1 LSQDGSLSDHPD
13 TRPATS
19 TARSEVNTIDGPA
32 APAEAGPRSADGT
45 AEMSTSTARRG
56 PAADADHGP
65 QPDTRA
71 RTHTPFTTDPLW
83 AANAGVVVLW
93 PFLPGFFDECGL
105 MREKRFVDAAARA
118 RAVLLTAH
126 LADGGTAWGEQ
137 ELLLAKLLCAHLA
150 DEPVESSFELRD
162 EERAAAAELL
172 ASAIGHW
179 QALKKTSVDGLREAF
194 LRRDG
199 TLTAITS
206 GWKLEIARTGYDV
219 LLDALPWGIGLVLL
233 PWMEQPLHVEW

>member
-1 LSQDGSLSDHPD
+1 MSSSSALRGPASGAGQGPRPD
-13 TRPATS
+13 TRVR
-19 TARSEVNTIDGPA
+19 RS
-32 APAEAGPRSADGT
+32 
-45 AEMSTSTARRG
+45 
-56 PAADADHGP
+56 
-65 QPDTRA
+65 
-71 RTHTPFTTDPLW
+71 TPFTTDPLW

-105 MREKRFVDAAARA
+105 IREKRFVDAAARA
-118 RAVLLTAH
+118 RAVLVTAH
-126 LADGGTAWGEQ
+126 LADGGNAWGEQ
-137 ELLLAKLLCAHLA
+137 ELLLAKLLCAHPA
-150 DEPVESSFELRD
+150 DEPVAPSFEPRD

-199 TLTAITS
+199 TLTAIAS